1 MLRSLP
7 SFNKLDK
14 RLSSNN
20 FGCFLPAILSPIRD
34 NRMSRNRMNPAV
46 VLIDNQQDY
55 IGKAQRIFLPRVT
68 YVVTK

>member
-1 MLRSLP
+1 MLQSLL
-7 SFNKLDK
+7 SFQELDK

-20 FGCFLPAILSPIRD
+20 FGCFIPVILSPIRD

>member
-1 MLRSLP
+1 MLRSLL
-7 SFNKLDK
+7 SVQGLDK

-46 VLIDNQQDY
+46 ARIDNQQGY
-55 IGKAQRIFLPRVT
+55 SKKPSGYFYHELLT
-68 YVVTK
+68 L